1 MAQWTTVERK
11 GKGKGSLA
19 AGLRDRGFASLAAVC
34 KDRKLGPEAGAELSS
49 LFKAL
54 EAGGFPGASGSG
66 GGGAAWSRQPP
77 WRQGGGSPKPRQRQA
92 APSEGKAARTCF
104 HCGMQGHIAKDC
116 RRRPAPTVFDW
127 ISADLDQVSSDKK
140 AKPRS
145 SAQAVAWAC
154 EKCGAKHAN
163 QDKENCRRCGARRCE
178 GPVPAVIP
186 PAGAGSSPSPAAAP
200 GAGVGPSPSP
210 GDGTIGD
217 DEAAAALA
225 ALQAANF
232 ADPAGFLRRVGISL
246 PAASVPV
253 DKNAKEG
260 KDRAKALQRLAE
272 VQKQLTR
279 QRADAVRWQEVITE
293 AQEELASAQKAA
305 AILQQEYHQLLVD
318 AGDQE
323 DMDLSPPGPSDMEKD
338 ISPVLGSI
346 RHLAQALGNTDHL
359 DTEYAKYAAG
369 QEQPVSPAAWIA
381 QAMRQ
386 HLGSITNFCAAI
398 DEGAGEYQLVKRRR
412 AECP

>member
-1 MAQWTTVERK
+1 V
-11 GKGKGSLA
+11 G
-19 AGLRDRGFASLAAVC
+19 
-34 KDRKLGPEAGAELSS
+34 
-49 LFKAL
+49 
-54 EAGGFPGASGSG
+54 
-66 GGGAAWSRQPP
+66 
-77 WRQGGGSPKPRQRQA
+77 
-92 APSEGKAARTCF
+92 
-104 HCGMQGHIAKDC
+104 
-116 RRRPAPTVFDW
+116 
-127 ISADLDQVSSDKK
+127 
-140 AKPRS
+140 
-145 SAQAVAWAC
+145 
-154 EKCGAKHAN
+154 
-163 QDKENCRRCGARRCE
+163 
-178 GPVPAVIP
+178 
-186 PAGAGSSPSPAAAP
+186 
-200 GAGVGPSPSP
+200 GPSPSL
-210 GDGTIGD
+210 GEGTIGD

-225 ALQAANF
+225 ALQAGKF
-232 ADPAGFLRRVGISL
+232 SDPEGFLRRLGIPL

-260 KDRAKALQRLAE
+260 KGRAKALQRLAE

-279 QRADAVRWQEVITE
+279 QREEAVRWQEVITD

-305 AILQQEYHQLLVD
+305 AFLQQEYHQLLVE
-318 AGDQE
+318 AGDLE
-323 DMDLSPPGPSDMEKD
+323 DMDLSPTGPADMEKD

>member
-1 MAQWTTVERK
+1 MPPLTAAAA
-11 GKGKGSLA
+11 A
-19 AGLRDRGFASLAAVC
+19 AGD
-34 KDRKLGPEAGAELSS
+34 E
-49 LFKAL
+49 
-54 EAGGFPGASGSG
+54 
-66 GGGAAWSRQPP
+66 
-77 WRQGGGSPKPRQRQA
+77 
-92 APSEGKAARTCF
+92 
-104 HCGMQGHIAKDC
+104 
-116 RRRPAPTVFDW
+116 
-127 ISADLDQVSSDKK
+127 
-140 AKPRS
+140 
-145 SAQAVAWAC
+145 
-154 EKCGAKHAN
+154 
-163 QDKENCRRCGARRCE
+163 
-178 GPVPAVIP
+178 
-186 PAGAGSSPSPAAAP
+186 
-200 GAGVGPSPSP
+200 
-210 GDGTIGD
+210 
-217 DEAAAALA
+217 EAAAALA
-225 ALQAANF
+225 AFRAANF

-246 PAASVPV
+246 PAVSVPV
-253 DKNAKEG
+253 GKNTKEG

-346 RHLAQALGNTDHL
+346 RHLAQALGNADHL

-398 DEGAGEYQLVKRRR
+398 DEGAGDYQLVKRRR